1 MTLCLVQTTR
11 DRVPP
16 GHFTNSSNNSD
27 LPDKLSTLNEIRIFL
42 LVSLLSIASPVL
54 ADLVYVV
61 KGLDETL
68 TANVLSHVDTVQF
81 GPQARFRPGDQDK
94 IIDKAIVDA
103 RAALRPFGYYAPDIS
118 VRINQEDKESVVL
131 ELTIDVGPP
140 VRIEKAD
147 VRIEGFGAGDPQFQT
162 WLASWPLG
170 EGKILHQPT
179 WEDSK
184 QEAIDIAHARGYL
197 SADYTQH
204 ALEIDLER
212 NIATIQ
218 LVLDTGPRYVMGDVN
233 FGEHGLKPGILE
245 YIPRFEKGDYYT
257 ARLVGRLRTD
267 LWKTGYFDDIKVVEI
282 ERPDLD
288 RPAVDFAVTTATETK
303 NVYSGALGWGND
315 TGIRLQAN
323 WSRHPISTSGDRL
336 DLGIGYQEL
345 DDQFTLRG
353 RYRKPL
359 RNRAR
364 QWWDI
369 ELTLRVE
376 NLDLE
381 VKRDE
386 EDEDSIK
393 IANGD
398 LDERH
403 IRFGRLKIRNLKD
416 GEAQRFTTPFVQI
429 LNSDKRFG
437 LADDIFVP
445 LPLQDAPDF
454 DDRLREIENAISI
467 GYDYEVVHIQGRR
480 FETWG
485 KHDRAWAFHSDDA
498 FASTVEFTQ
507 FYISTRR
514 SYLWGEKLKFHVRG
528 EVGYTDAEVEE
539 YVLDTGGE
547 SINLSLTTLPNFYRF
562 KAGGSMSVRGY
573 GFEQLSNNDVGSNH
587 IITGSVEAEYRFLDS
602 WSGAV
607 FADIGNAFNDWDDP
621 DLKRGVGVGI
631 RWYSI
636 IGEIRVD
643 LARALDF

>member
-1 MTLCLVQTTR
+1 
-11 DRVPP
+11 
-16 GHFTNSSNNSD
+16 
-27 LPDKLSTLNEIRIFL
+27 LNEIRLFL
-42 LVSLLSIASPVL
+42 FATLLSIASPVL

-68 TANVLSHVDTVQF
+68 TANVLSHVNTLQF
-81 GPQARFRPGDQDK
+81 GPQARFRPGDHDK
-94 IIDKAIVDA
+94 IIDEAIVDA

-118 VRINQEDKESVVL
+118 VRINQESKESTVL

-147 VRIEGFGAGDPQFQT
+147 VRIEGFGAGDSQFQT
-162 WLASWPLG
+162 WRAAWPLR
-170 EGKILHQPT
+170 EGTILHQPT

-184 QEAIDIAHARGYL
+184 QEAIDIANARGYL
-197 SADYTQH
+197 SASYTQH

-218 LVLDTGPRYVMGDVN
+218 LVFDTGPRYVMGDVN

-257 ARLVGRLRTD
+257 ARLVSRFRTD

-288 RPAVDFAVTTATETK
+288 RPAVDLDVTVATETK
-303 NVYSGALGWGND
+303 NEYSGALGWGND

-323 WSRHPISTSGDRL
+323 WSRDPVSTSGDRL

-359 RNRAR
+359 RDRAR

-369 ELTLRVE
+369 EVTFRVE

-386 EDEDSIK
+386 EDEASIK

-403 IRFGRLKIRNLKD
+403 IRFGRLKLRNLKG

-429 LNSDKRFG
+429 LNSDRRFG

-445 LPLQDAPDF
+445 LPVQDAADF
-454 DDRLREIENAISI
+454 EERLREIENAISI
-467 GYDYEVVHIQGRR
+467 GFDYEVVHVQGRR
-480 FETWG
+480 FGTYG
-485 KHDRAWAFHSDDA
+485 KRDRAWVFHADDA
-498 FASTVEFTQ
+498 FASTIEFTQ
-507 FYISTRR
+507 LYLSTRR

-528 EVGYTDAEVEE
+528 EVGYTDAEVED
-539 YVLDTGGE
+539 YIIDTGGE

-607 FADIGNAFNDWDDP
+607 FADIGNAYNDWDDP

-631 RWYSI
+631 RWYSVA
-636 IGEIRVD
+636 GEIRVD
-643 LARALDF
+643 VAQALDFEGKPWRWHLTIGTPLL